1 MDSVSNSSTCGVGSS
16 GQASRNE
23 QDHDGRG
30 MQGQGQDR
38 GHGKTHWVNFHV
50 GGCCESPSTMI
61 SACIGADAD
70 RCPGIGYVAG
80 AGQVSLGIPGK
91 IEGLLLAA
99 V

>member
-1 MDSVSNSSTCGVGSS
+1 
-16 GQASRNE
+16 
-23 QDHDGRG
+23 
-30 MQGQGQDR
+30 
-38 GHGKTHWVNFHV
+38 
-50 GGCCESPSTMI
+50 MI